1 MAGPIVGPADTDPGR
16 VPSRAAPAPPPP
28 RGPRLTWRQRLS
40 VADVTWSPYLYIAPF
55 FILFGVVGLFPL
67 LYTSYLSLFDRDL
80 LDVES
85 TFVGLANYAT
95 LLGDAQFW
103 NALVNTISIFALST
117 GPQVVIAVLLAALLN
132 SRLRMPT
139 AWRVG
144 VLLPY
149 VASLV
154 ALGIIFANLF
164 GPNYGLV
171 NGMLELLGLDRI
183 DWQAN
188 RFASHIAIAIM
199 VNWRWTGYNALIV
212 LAAMKA
218 IPRDIHEAAMIDGAG
233 AVRRFVSVTLPL
245 LRPTLIFVVVTS
257 TIGGMQ
263 IFTEPKLFD
272 ALPGSNNGGSSN
284 QFQTIT
290 LYMYQMAFETQHL
303 GYASA
308 IAWVLFLLIIVVALA
323 NFLLTRR
330 LASTGSI
337 EGGSR

>member
-1 MAGPIVGPADTDPGR
+1 MTSSVDTDAGR
-16 VPSRAAPAPPPP
+16 APSRAAPAPPPARP
-28 RGPRLTWRQRLS
+28 PRLTWRQRLS
-40 VADVTWSPYLYIAPF
+40 VADVKFSPYLYVAPF
-55 FILFGVVGLFPL
+55 FIVFGVVGLFPL
-67 LYTSYLSLFDRDL
+67 LYTAYLSLFEREL
-80 LDVES
+80 LDFES
-85 TFVGLANYAT
+85 TWVGFANYAT

-103 NALVNTISIFALST
+103 NALVNTISIFLLST
-117 GPQVVIAVLLAALLN
+117 VPQIIVAVAVAALLN
-132 SRLRMPT
+132 THLRAPT
-139 AWRVG
+139 GWRVG

-171 NGMLELLGLDRI
+171 NGVMEFLGFEPI

-188 RFASHIAIAIM
+188 RFASHVAIAVM

-218 IPRDIHEAAMIDGAG
+218 IPKDVHEAAMIDGAG
-233 AVRRFVSVTLPL
+233 AMRRFFSVTLPL

-257 TIGGMQ
+257 TIGGLQ

-272 ALPGSNNGGSSN
+272 AMPGSNNGGSSN

-290 LYMYQMAFETQHL
+290 LYMYQTAFGNHDL

-308 IAWVLFLLIIVVALA
+308 IAWVLFLIIIVIALV

-330 LASTGSI
+330 LASSGT
-337 EGGSR
+337 EDGGR

>member
-1 MAGPIVGPADTDPGR
+1 MTSSVDTDAGR
-16 VPSRAAPAPPPP
+16 TPSRAAPAPPRPP
-28 RGPRLTWRQRLS
+28 KPRLTWRQRLS
-40 VADVTWSPYLYIAPF
+40 VADVKWSPYLYIAPF
-55 FILFGVVGLFPL
+55 FVVFGVVGLFPV
-67 LYTSYLSLFDRDL
+67 LYTAYLSLFDREL
-80 LDVES
+80 LDIEG
-85 TFVGLANYAT
+85 TWVGFDNYAT
-95 LLGDAQFW
+95 LLSDTQFW
-103 NALVNTISIFALST
+103 TTLVNTVSIFLLST
-117 GPQVVIAVLLAALLN
+117 IPQIIVAVGLAALLN
-132 SRLRMPT
+132 TRLRTPT
-139 AWRVG
+139 GWRVG

-171 NGMLELLGLDRI
+171 NGILELLGFDRI

-188 RFASHIAIAIM
+188 RFASHVAIAVM

-218 IPRDIHEAAMIDGAG
+218 IPRDVHEAAMIDGAG
-233 AVRRFVSVTLPL
+233 ASRRFFNITLPL
-245 LRPTLIFVVVTS
+245 LRPTLIFVVITS
-257 TIGGMQ
+257 TIGGLQ

-272 ALPGSNNGGSSN
+272 AMPGSNNGGSSN

-290 LYMYQMAFETQHL
+290 LYMYQTAFETQDL

-308 IAWVLFLLIIVVALA
+308 IAWVLFVLIIVIALI

-330 LASTGSI
+330 LASTGAP
-337 EGGSR
+337 EDGAR

>member
-1 MAGPIVGPADTDPGR
+1 MTGPVITDTGR
-16 VPSRAAPAPPPP
+16 APSRAAPAPAPP
-28 RGPRLTWRQRLS
+28 RRPRLTWRQRLS
-40 VADVTWSPYLYIAPF
+40 IADVKWSPYLYIAPF
-55 FILFGVVGLFPL
+55 FVIFGVVGLFPL
-67 LYTSYLSLFDRDL
+67 LYTAYLSLFDRDL

-85 TFVGLANYAT
+85 TYVGFANYAT
-95 LLGDAQFW
+95 LFADPQFW
-103 NALVNTISIFALST
+103 NALVNTFSIFVLST
-117 GPQVVIAVLLAALLN
+117 GPQIVIAVLLAALLN
-132 SRLRMPT
+132 SRLRLPT

-149 VASLV
+149 VLSLV

-164 GPNYGLV
+164 GSNYGLV
-171 NGMLELLGLDRI
+171 NGVLETLGFDRI
-183 DWQAN
+183 DWQGN
-188 RFASHIAIAIM
+188 RFASHVAIAVM

-218 IPRDIHEAAMIDGAG
+218 IPKEITEAALIDGAG
-233 AVRRFVSVTLPL
+233 AARRFFSVTLPL

-257 TIGGMQ
+257 TIGGLQ

-272 ALPGSNNGGSSN
+272 TMPGSNNGGSSN

-290 LYMYQMAFETQHL
+290 LYMYQTGFETQHL

-308 IAWVLFLLIIVVALA
+308 IAWVLFLVIIIVAVA

-330 LASTGSI
+330 IASTGVAE
-337 EGGSR
+337 EGAR

>member
-1 MAGPIVGPADTDPGR
+1 MSGPVIAETER
-16 VPSRAAPAPPPP
+16 TPSSAASAPPPP
-28 RGPRLTWRQRLS
+28 REPRLTWRQRLS
-40 VADVTWSPYLYIAPF
+40 VADVKWSPYLYIAPF
-55 FILFGVVGLFPL
+55 FAVFGVVGLFPL

-85 TFVGLANYAT
+85 TYVGFANYAT
-95 LLGDAQFW
+95 LFRDPQFW
-103 NALVNTISIFALST
+103 NALVNTISIFVLST
-117 GPQVVIAVLLAALLN
+117 GPQIVIAVLLAALLN
-132 SRLRMPT
+132 TRLRMPT
-139 AWRVG
+139 TWRVG

-171 NGMLELLGLDRI
+171 NGVLETLGFDRI
-183 DWQAN
+183 DWQGN
-188 RFASHIAIAIM
+188 RFASHVAIAVM
-199 VNWRWTGYNALIV
+199 VNWRWTGYNTLIV

-218 IPRDIHEAAMIDGAG
+218 IPKEITEAAMIDGAG

-257 TIGGMQ
+257 TIGGLQ

-272 ALPGSNNGGSSN
+272 AMPGSNNGGSSN

-290 LYMYQMAFETQHL
+290 LYMYQTGFETQHL

-308 IAWVLFLLIIVVALA
+308 IAWVLFLLIIVVAVV

-330 LASTGSI
+330 IASTGVA
-337 EGGSR
+337 EDGAR